1 MKKLRT
7 MHRLNY
13 ADSLMERLAQGI
25 ALFSVLGML
34 AFSSLT
40 AVDIALRTWGGVPL
54 VGFNEVLAL
63 ILPVIIAACF
73 PAGVTDRVHLVVRLL
88 ERAFGAALSNWLI
101 ALGAFLLL
109 LFFALVSWRIGV
121 YAHELGNR
129 SAQTTI
135 LRWETAPVFWA
146 VALLIAACMPAQF
159 IVTAK
164 LVGTALGFGDK
175 GGLVI
180 AAPLRSERWRRLVG
194 LGIAL
199 ALIAV
204 LGIFAAAFRVAGVP
218 NFLPENPAVMA
229 ALFFLVAWLLIFML
243 VPLGVALV
251 LAGLAGLSATLGAGT
266 GFSAFGMTTATFL
279 SNTELAVLPLFLMMG
294 SFAVASGM
302 SSDLYRFAQTLL
314 GHLRGGLAL
323 ATIGGCASFGAVT
336 GLSVATVSTIGRVAL
351 PEMLKRDYSPAL
363 ATGSIAAGGTLGILV
378 PPSGALVLYALLT
391 DQPIGLLFIA
401 ALLPAAVAILLYML
415 AIALYVRLVRN
426 AAPSVERASLND
438 LLHAGVASWGLV
450 VLFLVVIGGIY
461 GGIFTET
468 EAAAI
473 GAGLS
478 FLFAL
483 LRGRLSGNA
492 FWRVV
497 GETVQTTA
505 MIYVLLIGG
514 LTFSSFLAV
523 IGLADLLRAFI
534 ISLQLAPI
542 VVILAL
548 IGIYL
553 LLGCVM
559 DSFAIMVVTV
569 PIFAP
574 LVDVLGYDLIW
585 WGIVMVM
592 VIETG
597 LITPP
602 IGTNVFVLK
611 GIAGD
616 EIGLGTIFKGVVPFV
631 VADVVRI
638 ILLCLFPAI
647 ALWLPSTM

>member
-1 MKKLRT
+1 
-7 MHRLNY
+7 
-13 ADSLMERLAQGI
+13 MERAARGI
-25 ALFSVLGML
+25 ALLAVVGML

-40 AVDIALRTWGGVPL
+40 AIDIALRTWGGVPL
-54 VGFNEVLAL
+54 VGFNEVLGL
-63 ILPVIIAACF
+63 ILPVTIAACF
-73 PAGVTDRVHLVVRLL
+73 PASITERVHLVVWLM
-88 ERAFGAALSNWLI
+88 ERAFGPVLRNWLI

-109 LFFALVSWRIGV
+109 LFFALLSWRIAV
-121 YAHELGNR
+121 YAHDLGDR

-135 LRWETAPVFWA
+135 LGWETAPVFWA
-146 VALLIAACMPAQF
+146 VALLVGACVPAQL

-164 LVGTALGFGDK
+164 LVGRALGFAN
-175 GGLVI
+175 GGE
-180 AAPLRSERWRRLVG
+180 AATAGPTRPERWRRLMAF
-194 LGIAL
+194 GIAL
-199 ALIAV
+199 TLVAI

-218 NFLPENPAVMA
+218 DFLPDNPAVMS
-229 ALFFLVAWLLIFML
+229 ALFFLVAWLLILML

-251 LAGLAGLSATLGAGT
+251 LAGIAGIAAALGTGT
-266 GFSAFGMTTATFL
+266 GFAAFGMTTATFL
-279 SNTELAVLPLFLMMG
+279 SNTELAVLPLFLLMG
-294 SFAVASGM
+294 SFVVASGM
-302 SSDLYRFAQTLL
+302 SPYLFRFAQALL
-314 GHLRGGLAL
+314 GHLPGGLAL

-351 PEMLKRDYSPAL
+351 PEMLKRGYSPAL
-363 ATGSIAAGGTLGILV
+363 ATGSVAAGGTLGILV

-391 DQPIGLLFIA
+391 DQPIGQLFIA
-401 ALLPAAVAILLYML
+401 ALLPAVVAILLYML
-415 AIALYVRLVRN
+415 AIALYVRLVRG
-426 AAPSVERASLND
+426 AAPAMERASLSEVLN
-438 LLHAGVASWGLV
+438 AGAASWSIA

-478 FLFAL
+478 FLFAWL
-483 LRGRLSGNA
+483 GGRLSGNT

-514 LTFSSFLAV
+514 LTFASFLAV
-523 IGLADLLRAFI
+523 IGVADLLRDFI
-534 ISLQLAPI
+534 VSLQFAPLTVI
-542 VVILAL
+542 VAL
-548 IGIYL
+548 IGLYL

-559 DSFAIMVVTV
+559 DSYAIMVITV

-574 LVDVLGYDLIW
+574 LVVALGYDLIW
-585 WGIVMVM
+585 WGILMVM

-616 EIGLGTIFKGVVPFV
+616 QISLGTIFTGVAPFV
-631 VADVVRI
+631 AADIIRI
-638 ILLCLFPAI
+638 VLLCLFPAI